1 MITKHFLFIIQFC
14 VFSVGLFAQNNDNW
28 NEKTSELKNNEEAE
42 LIIRVGDIDNFGF
55 GWPNGYDPFTGED
68 TPIHVFPLNV
78 DANDPKGTDCIYV
91 GTSHIYGS
99 NVYSDGYTGTTK
111 RPSNLPQSID
121 LNYSLESINLKE
133 AMLQLFVDDF
143 QAQGVHSN
151 FQVKINGQRISYIEN
166 IINALNQSGPRGKMI
181 NVKLLFEHLNLVKT
195 GKLSIAI
202 DDTISGIG
210 DGFAI
215 DFVRLL
221 INPKPLKYK
230 GTVNVKV
237 IDSQTKNP
245 IKDVFGTVSNIV
257 ESTTNQYGEF
267 IAHNIP
273 AGITS
278 VTVSKSGYN
287 PKTQNDNLIT
297 GQEINMIIKMDK
309 SNESISKITEEVEK
323 EKKLTLKVINF
334 EYATADLTINS
345 IAVLTQIFETIK
357 RLPDLKIEVCGHTDS
372 DGDTK
377 YNINLSL
384 ERAQNVINWFIN
396 KGIQNKQLII
406 KGYGETTPIAS
417 NNSNEGRAKNR
428 RVELKIVKE

>member
-1 MITKHFLFIIQFC
+1 MKTKLFIFIIQFSI
-14 VFSVGLFAQNNDNW
+14 FSVGLFAKTNDNW
-28 NEKTSELKNNEEAE
+28 NKKISVLKNNEEAE

-55 GWPNGYDPFTGED
+55 GWPEGYNPFTGED
-68 TPIHVFPLNV
+68 TPIHIYPWYV
-78 DANDPKGTDCIYV
+78 DPKDPKGTDCIYV
-91 GTSHIYGS
+91 GTSYFSGS
-99 NVYSDGYTGTTK
+99 NKYRDGYTETTK

-121 LNYSLESINLKE
+121 LIYSLEGINLKE

-143 QAQGVHSN
+143 QAQEVHSN

-166 IINALNQSGPRGKMI
+166 TINALNQSGPIGKML
-181 NVKLLFEHLNLVKT
+181 NVKLLSEHLNLVKT

-230 GTVNVKV
+230 GTINVKV
-237 IDSQTKNP
+237 IDSQTENP
-245 IKDVFGTVSNIV
+245 INDVLCTVSNIV
-257 ESTTNQYGEF
+257 ESTTNQIGEF
-267 IAHNIP
+267 IAQDIP
-273 AGITS
+273 AGIAS

-287 PKTQNDNLIT
+287 TKTQNDNLIS
-297 GQEINMIIKMDK
+297 GKEITMIIKMDK
-309 SNESISKITEEVEK
+309 SNESFSKITEKIEK
-323 EKKLTLKVINF
+323 EKELTLPAINF
-334 EYATADLTINS
+334 EYATANLTLNS
-345 IAVLTQIFETIK
+345 TATLTQIFETIK
-357 RLPDLKIEVCGHTDS
+357 QLPDLKIEVCGHTDS

-377 YNINLSL
+377 YNLNLSL
-384 ERAQNVINWFIN
+384 KRAQNVINWFVN
-396 KGIQNKQLII
+396 KGIQSKQLII